1 MKGLFASL
9 RGTNSEF
16 SSGPLCKSST
26 GKIFTHEKI
35 FTPKKT
41 LRGAA
46 ARGLPPSSPI
56 QTSIPPIPFSPF
68 CTPPPTSNALQTLA
82 HNPSRLAAMPD
93 LSTVCLPLSPQS
105 PSTAAA
111 AGGEL
116 AGEQPAAAAVT
127 TAAVAVSA
135 SAEAEAAGEA
145 ESASG
150 GDGAPVLPVECRWSG
165 RVRSFA
171 GAGEGAGAAAVP
183 ACPAPRRGGGKKPS
197 SAPSP
202 SSTVATAPAHPS
214 GRPFEE
220 YVKEWKAKKAALG
233 VPAGRCEL
241 PFLTSAPK
249 AVRVFLLLVMICFDV
264 VTDA

>member
-1 MKGLFASL
+1 
-9 RGTNSEF
+9 
-16 SSGPLCKSST
+16 
-26 GKIFTHEKI
+26 
-35 FTPKKT
+35 
-41 LRGAA
+41 
-46 ARGLPPSSPI
+46 
-56 QTSIPPIPFSPF
+56 
-68 CTPPPTSNALQTLA
+68 
-82 HNPSRLAAMPD
+82 MPD
-93 LSTVCLPLSPQS
+93 LSTVCLPLSPQP
-105 PSTAAA
+105 PSTAAG

-241 PFLTSAPK
+241 PFLTGAPK
-249 AVRVFLLLVMICFDV
+249 AQKIPQISLLKASNALNMAVWSVSKRCFFGV
-264 VTDA
+264 VDGVQLQHIQNVHHGQ

>member
-93 LSTVCLPLSPQS
+93 LSTVCLPLSPQP

-135 SAEAEAAGEA
+135 SAEAEAAGSRIRLRWRRRA
-145 ESASG
+145 
-150 GDGAPVLPVECRWSG
+150 VLPVECRWSG

-183 ACPAPRRGGGKKPS
+183 RAPPRAAGAGKSRPPRRRLRPRWRPRRLIHRVGRS
-197 SAPSP
+197 R
-202 SSTVATAPAHPS
+202 STLRS
-214 GRPFEE
+214 GRRRRLRSACRPD
-220 YVKEWKAKKAALG
+220 AASCL
-233 VPAGRCEL
+233 
-241 PFLTSAPK
+241 S
-249 AVRVFLLLVMICFDV
+249 
-264 VTDA
+264 